1 MNIRT
6 NVHPA
11 SVAFAIAISVGL
23 SACQSSNDTAATA
36 TQPASPNPTPS
47 PAATVLIAGQ
57 YPLSTPLGTPV
68 TFSKNGVAG
77 PLPAFQMTAG
87 YGSAAFHNPKDPAD
101 TFYTASD
108 RGPNI
113 KCGDS
118 AKAPV
123 GIADFCGRYDTTGTF
138 VVDNDGKI
146 FPAPFFDPSIYRFQM
161 RQQGGSM
168 VPVLVQTIALK
179 DKDGNP
185 IGGLSNDLPDRPKDL
200 TKTSPS
206 DLSVANTEH
215 GYSNDGQR
223 LPFDQN
229 SLDTEGLA
237 QLADGSFW
245 VGEEYAPSIL
255 HVAADG
261 RILERVVPNDS
272 GVTNPITGKSMS
284 VCDALKKGTTATPAA
299 NYPINCGLP
308 GILDLRSLNR
318 GIEDLAVS
326 PNGKTLYFGMQSP
339 LANPSKDAYK
349 ASRNNRVFTSSLNDD
364 GSFGQVTGEY
374 VYQLD
379 LPNTFLA
386 DNPGNPGS
394 NPAVTKAP
402 KQNNVKLSD
411 MSVTANGH
419 LIQLE
424 RVSYTTKLYH
434 ADLAAA
440 TNILGSKWDDRATQ
454 PSLAQ
459 QTDLAA
465 AGIAPVK
472 KTLVFDTDTDYPTA
486 QAKIEGIAFLNAEFM
501 MMVNDNDFGIGGDP
515 TQIDL
520 LKATAQVA
528 Q

>member
-1 MNIRT
+1 MPTRFQNRPT
-6 NVHPA
+6 L
-11 SVAFAIAISVGL
+11 IATALATTLLL
-23 SACQSSNDTAATA
+23 SACQSSNDA
-36 TQPASPNPTPS
+36 PPSASSTTPTP
-47 PAATVLIAGQ
+47 ATVIAGQ
-57 YPLSTPLGTPV
+57 YPLNTPLGTPV
-68 TFSKNGVAG
+68 TFSKNGVASTQ
-77 PLPAFQMTAG
+77 PPFQMTAG
-87 YGSAAFHNPKDPAD
+87 YGSAAFHNPSAQAD
-101 TFYTASD
+101 VFYTASD

-123 GIADFCGRYDTTGTF
+123 GIADFCGSTDATGSF
-138 VVDNDGKI
+138 VVDNSGKI
-146 FPAPFFDPSIYRFQM
+146 FPAPFFDPSIYKFQM

-168 VPVLVQTIALK
+168 APVVIQTITLK

-200 TKTSPS
+200 TKVATT
-206 DLSVANTEH
+206 DASVANTEN
-215 GYSNDGQR
+215 GYSNDGHR
-223 LPFDQN
+223 LPFNQN

-261 RILERVVPNDS
+261 RVLERVVPNDS
-272 GVTNPITGKSMS
+272 GVMNPITGKSMS

-299 NYPINCGLP
+299 NYPINCSLP

-326 PNGKTLYFGMQSP
+326 PDGKTLYFGMQSP

-349 ASRNNRVFTSSLNDD
+349 ISRNNRVFTASLNAD

-374 VYQLD
+374 VYVLD
-379 LPNTFLA
+379 LPDTFLA
-386 DNPGNPGS
+386 DNPGNASS
-394 NPAVTKAP
+394 NPTVTKAA
-402 KQNNVKLSD
+402 KQNAVKLSD

-424 RVSYTTKLYH
+424 RISYTTKLYH
-434 ADLAAA
+434 SDLTAA

-454 PSLAQ
+454 PSLTQ
-459 QTDLAA
+459 QTDLTA
-465 AGIAPVK
+465 AGITPVK
-472 KTLVFDTDTDYPTA
+472 KTLVFDTVTDYPTA
-486 QAKIEGIAFLNAEFM
+486 QAKIEGIAFLNSDFM
-501 MMVNDNDFGIGGDP
+501 MMINDNDFGIGGDP